1 MRQHNTLLG
10 KATPYT
16 KQFTQPKKVNAMG
29 NLGNGL
35 SYAQYQGI
43 LNSVDELKDKADV
56 QRMDYE
62 EYVDYNEK
70 ATIRSDYNIADIT
83 ELAKSLERLIGE
95 LQQKMKKQDKWNKY
109 LKQLILNAGDTTNIS
124 VLMDDKVSMLEQ
136 KIKDLEDQLN
146 SLDLNSL
153 VVEFTQNNESS
164 SKYIQNLLRVL
175 QQLPG
180 IVTDIEAICNKDG
193 GGFTIKYK
201 TVNLQDIDLDADL
214 PEPEPDPNE
223 PEDPGPEIPYP
234 EDPDN
239 EETGDYDEE
248 LLGKPKDPK
257 GTDAVKSKQTE
268 IELASP
274 KDMSFDSLYANSTS
288 FTDINNALTATKSAI
303 TSVEATASPLGI
315 VFAGKVTVTS
325 TSGSVT
331 VNGLFAN
338 GGTATAHVNDSDK
351 CTIQLS
357 LSFNEAVTIY
367 SVLTTITATAHNS
380 TSGRSAGGLASIY
393 AKVSITSAS
402 TDQIIRFSQY
412 SQGNSDND
420 SWKWY
425 IWTADDGITSFYV
438 TVIGVASSSSSGG
451 GSSSNDITI
460 PSTGTLS
467 TSCSTIK
474 TEKDVTPEPK
484 PEPEEEQ

>member
-1 MRQHNTLLG
+1 MKQHNTLLG

-35 SYAQYQGI
+35 SYAQYKGI
-43 LNSVDELKDKADV
+43 LDSVDELKDKADA

-83 ELAKSLERLIGE
+83 ELAKSLERLIWE

-109 LKQLILNAGDTTNIS
+109 LKQLILNAGDTTS
-124 VLMDDKVSMLEQ
+124 LSTLMDDKVTMLEQ

-214 PEPEPDPNE
+214 PEPEPDPDD
-223 PEDPGPEIPYP
+223 PEYAAPEIPYP
-234 EDPDN
+234 EDADSG
-239 EETGDYDEE
+239 ETGDYNEDE
-248 LLGKPKDPK
+248 LDKPKDPK

-274 KDMSFDSLYANSTS
+274 KDMSFDNLYANTTS
-288 FTDINNALTATKSAI
+288 FDDINKALTATKSAI
-303 TSVEATASPLGI
+303 TSVEATASPLGV

-325 TSGSVT
+325 KSGSVT
-331 VNGLFAN
+331 VSGLFAN
-338 GGTATAHVNDSDK
+338 GGTATAHINDSDK
-351 CTIQLS
+351 GTIKLT
-357 LSFNEAVTIY
+357 LSFDEAVQIY
-367 SVLTTITATAHNS
+367 SVLTTITATAGNQ
-380 TSGRSAGGLASIY
+380 TGGRSAGGLASVY
-393 AKVSITSAS
+393 AKMSGESSLAS
-402 TDQIIRFSQY
+402 TDQVISFSQY
-412 SQGNSDND
+412 SQANADND
-420 SWKWY
+420 AWKCY
-425 IWTADDGITSFYV
+425 DWTTEYGITSFYV
-438 TVIGVASSSSSGG
+438 TVIGVVSTSSSGG
-451 GSSSNDITI
+451 GSSSGDITV

-467 TSCSTIK
+467 ANCSTSK
-474 TEKDVTPEPK
+474 TSKDVTPK
-484 PEPEEEQ
+484 PEPEEEP